1 MQSGV
6 SGPASSSSSGGVS
19 TRRAL
24 VLGGTGAVGSAV
36 LAELARR
43 GVHAAFSY
51 HRSEDRARALALEHG
66 HEAFRVDLADAAA
79 TRAALDALVAH
90 GAPPPDLLIHCAAI
104 SAGVPLE
111 EIDLATYQQAMAV
124 NVQSAFLAAQW
135 MAALRRPGDIVLVGG
150 LDRAQSLPL
159 PVHFAATQGA
169 LSALV
174 MALAHELGPRG
185 IRVNQVAIGV
195 LDGGLSQG
203 LATRRRRDYETF
215 SALRRAGKPAEAAKA
230 IAWLAL
236 ENTFIQGKVVS
247 VNGGI

>member
-1 MQSGV
+1 MQPGLNTA
-6 SGPASSSSSGGVS
+6 PAK
-19 TRRAL
+19 RAL
-24 VLGGTGAVGSAV
+24 VLGGTGAVGGAV

-43 GVHAAFSY
+43 SVHAAFSY
-51 HRSEDRARALALEHG
+51 HRSEDRARVLALEYG

-79 TRAALDALVAH
+79 TRAALDARET
-90 GAPPPDLLIHCAAI
+90 PDLLIHCAAV
-104 SAGVPLE
+104 SGGLALE
-111 EIDLATYQQAMAV
+111 EIDVATYQQVMAV

-135 MAALRRPGDIVLVGG
+135 IASRGKPCDIVLVGG

-159 PVHFAATQGA
+159 PIHFAASQGA

-185 IRVNQVAIGV
+185 IRINQVALGI
-195 LDGGLSQG
+195 LDSGLSQG

-230 IAWLAL
+230 ITWLAL
-236 ENTFIQGKVVS
+236 ENTFIQGKVIS

>member
-1 MQSGV
+1 MQPGV
-6 SGPASSSSSGGVS
+6 TPAPP
-19 TRRAL
+19 RRAL
-24 VLGGTGAVGSAV
+24 VLGGSGAVGGAV

-43 GVHAAFSY
+43 GVPAAFSY
-51 HRSEDRARALALEHG
+51 HRGEERARALAAEYG
-66 HEAFRVDLADAAA
+66 HAAFRVDLADAAA
-79 TRAALDALVAH
+79 TRAALDAQPTPDVVIHAAAVS
-90 GAPPPDLLIHCAAI
+90 GALAL
-104 SAGVPLE
+104 G

-124 NVQSAFLAAQW
+124 NVQSAFLVAQW
-135 MAALRRPGDIVLVGG
+135 IASRGAPCDIVLVGG

-185 IRVNQVAIGV
+185 IRVNQVALGV
-195 LDGGLSQG
+195 LEGGLSQG

-215 SALRRAGKPAEAAKA
+215 SALRRAGKPAEAAKT

-236 ENTFIQGKVVS
+236 ENTLIQGKVIS

>member
-1 MQSGV
+1 MQPGV
-6 SGPASSSSSGGVS
+6 NPAAGK
-19 TRRAL
+19 RAL
-24 VLGGTGAVGSAV
+24 VLGGSGAVGGAV

-43 GVHAAFSY
+43 GVPAAFSY
-51 HRSEDRARALALEHG
+51 HRGEERARALAAEHG
-66 HEAFRVDLADAAA
+66 HEPFRVDLADAAA
-79 TRAALDALVAH
+79 TRAALDAQPTPQVV
-90 GAPPPDLLIHCAAI
+90 IHCAAV
-104 SAGVPLE
+104 SGALAFD

-124 NVQSAFLAAQW
+124 NVQSAFLVAQW
-135 MAALRRPGDIVLVGG
+135 VAARGAPCDIVLVGG

-185 IRVNQVAIGV
+185 VRVNQVALGV

-215 SALRRAGKPAEAAKA
+215 SALRRAGMPAVAAKV

-236 ENTFIQGKVVS
+236 ENTFIQGKVIS

>member
-1 MQSGV
+1 MQPGV
-6 SGPASSSSSGGVS
+6 SETSG
-19 TRRAL
+19 RRAL
-24 VLGGTGAVGSAV
+24 VLGGTGYVGGAV
-36 LAELARR
+36 LKELARR

-51 HRSEDRARALALEHG
+51 HRSEERARMLAAEYG

-79 TRAALDALVAH
+79 TRAALDARATPQVV
-90 GAPPPDLLIHCAAI
+90 IHCAAV
-104 SAGVPLE
+104 SGGLALE
-111 EIDLATYQQAMAV
+111 EIDDAAYQHAMAV
-124 NVQSAFLAAQW
+124 NVQSAFLTARWVASRG
-135 MAALRRPGDIVLVGG
+135 APCDIVLVGG

-185 IRVNQVAIGV
+185 IRVNQVALGV
-195 LDGGLSQG
+195 LDGGISQG

-215 SALRRAGKPAEAAKA
+215 SALRRAGKPDEAAKV

-236 ENTFIQGKVVS
+236 ENTYIQGKVVS

>member
-1 MQSGV
+1 MQPGL
-6 SGPASSSSSGGVS
+6 GNPQEPGA
-19 TRRAL
+19 RKRAL
-24 VLGGTGAVGSAV
+24 VLGGTGAVGAAV

-51 HRSEDRARALALEHG
+51 HRSEERARVLSLEYG

-79 TRAALDALVAH
+79 TRAALDAQPTPQV
-90 GAPPPDLLIHCAAI
+90 LIHCAAI
-104 SAGVPLE
+104 SGGLPLE
-111 EIDLATYQQAMAV
+111 EIDLAAYQQAMAV

-135 MAALRRPGDIVLVGG
+135 IASRGAPCDVVLVGG

-185 IRVNQVAIGV
+185 IRVNQVALGI
-195 LDGGLSQG
+195 LEGGLSQG

>member
-1 MQSGV
+1 MQPGV
-6 SGPASSSSSGGVS
+6 NPAAGK
-19 TRRAL
+19 RAL
-24 VLGGTGAVGSAV
+24 VLGGSGAVGGAV

-43 GVHAAFSY
+43 GVPAAFSF
-51 HRSEDRARALALEHG
+51 HRGEERARALAAEHG
-66 HEAFRVDLADAAA
+66 HAPFRVDLADAAA
-79 TRAALDALVAH
+79 TRAALDAQPTPQVV
-90 GAPPPDLLIHCAAI
+90 IHCAAV
-104 SAGVPLE
+104 SGALPLE

-124 NVQSAFLAAQW
+124 NVQSAFLVAQW
-135 MAALRRPGDIVLVGG
+135 VASRGAPCDIVLVGG

-185 IRVNQVAIGV
+185 IRVNQVALGV

-215 SALRRAGKPAEAAKA
+215 SALRRAGTPAEVAKT

-236 ENTFIQGKVVS
+236 ENTFIQGKVIS

>member
-1 MQSGV
+1 MQPGLD
-6 SGPASSSSSGGVS
+6 PAAR
-19 TRRAL
+19 RRAL
-24 VLGGTGAVGSAV
+24 VLGGTGVVGGAV

-43 GVHAAFSY
+43 GVHAVFSY
-51 HRSEDRARALALEHG
+51 HRGEERARALALEHG

-79 TRAALDALVAH
+79 TRAALDALPTPHVV
-90 GAPPPDLLIHCAAI
+90 IHCAAI
-104 SAGVPLE
+104 SAGLALE
-111 EIDLATYQQAMAV
+111 EIELAAFQQAMAV
-124 NVQSAFLAAQW
+124 NVQSAFQVAQW
-135 MAALRRPGDIVLVGG
+135 VASRGAPCEIVLVGG

-185 IRVNQVAIGV
+185 IRVNQVALGV
-195 LDGGLSQG
+195 LDGGISAG

-215 SALRRAGKPAEAAKA
+215 SALRRAGKPAEAAAA

-236 ENTFIQGKVVS
+236 ENTFIQGKVVP

>member
-1 MQSGV
+1 MQPGLSETSG
-6 SGPASSSSSGGVS
+6 
-19 TRRAL
+19 RRAL
-24 VLGGTGAVGSAV
+24 VLGGSGAVGGAV

-51 HRSEDRARALALEHG
+51 HRGEERARALALEHG

-79 TRAALDALVAH
+79 TRAALDAQPTPTTV
-90 GAPPPDLLIHCAAI
+90 IHCAAVSGGLAI
-104 SAGVPLE
+104 E
-111 EIDLATYQQAMAV
+111 ELDLAAYQQAMAV
-124 NVQSAFLAAQW
+124 NVQSAFLVAQW
-135 MAALRRPGDIVLVGG
+135 VASRGAPCDLVLVGG

-185 IRVNQVAIGV
+185 VRVNQVALGV
-195 LDGGLSQG
+195 LEGGLSQG

-215 SALRRAGKPAEAAKA
+215 SALRRAGKPDEAAKA

-236 ENTFIQGKVVS
+236 ENTFIQGKVIA

>member
-1 MQSGV
+1 MQPGLNGEPS
-6 SGPASSSSSGGVS
+6 PK
-19 TRRAL
+19 RAL

-51 HRSEDRARALALEHG
+51 HRSEDRARVLALEYG

-79 TRAALDALVAH
+79 TRAALAALDAT
-90 GAPPPDLLIHCAAI
+90 PDLLIHCAAV
-104 SAGVPLE
+104 SGGLALE
-111 EIDLATYQQAMAV
+111 EIDVATYQQVMAV

-135 MAALRRPGDIVLVGG
+135 IASRGKPCDIVLVGG

-159 PVHFAATQGA
+159 PVHFAASQGA

-185 IRVNQVAIGV
+185 IRVNQVALGI
-195 LDGGLSQG
+195 LEGGLSQG

-236 ENTFIQGKVVS
+236 ENTFIQGKVLS

>member
-1 MQSGV
+1 MQPGLA
-6 SGPASSSSSGGVS
+6 PAAR
-19 TRRAL
+19 RRAL
-24 VLGGTGAVGSAV
+24 VLGGTGAVGGAV

-51 HRSEDRARALALEHG
+51 HRGEERARALALEHG
-66 HEAFRVDLADAAA
+66 HAAFRVDLAEAAA
-79 TRAALDALVAH
+79 TRAALDAQETPHVV
-90 GAPPPDLLIHCAAI
+90 IHCAAI
-104 SAGVPLE
+104 SGALALG
-111 EIDLATYQQAMAV
+111 EIDVAAFQQAMAV
-124 NVQSAFLAAQW
+124 NVQSALLTAQW
-135 MAALRRPGDIVLVGG
+135 VAARGAPCELVLVGG

-185 IRVNQVAIGV
+185 VRVNQVALGV
-195 LDGGLSQG
+195 LEGGLSQG
-203 LATRRRRDYETF
+203 LATRRRRDYEAF
-215 SALRRAGKPAEAAKA
+215 SALRRAGRPDEAAKV

-247 VNGGI
+247 ANGGI

>member
-1 MQSGV
+1 MQPGLDP
-6 SGPASSSSSGGVS
+6 GLHPAAR
-19 TRRAL
+19 TRAL
-24 VLGGTGAVGSAV
+24 VLGGTGAVGGAV

-51 HRSEDRARALALEHG
+51 HRNEERARVLALEYG

-79 TRAALDALVAH
+79 TRAALDARETPQVV
-90 GAPPPDLLIHCAAI
+90 IHCAAV
-104 SAGVPLE
+104 SGGLALG
-111 EIDLATYQQAMAV
+111 EIDLAAYQQAMAV
-124 NVQSAFLAAQW
+124 NVQSAFLTAQW
-135 MAALRRPGDIVLVGG
+135 IASRGAPCELVLVGG

-185 IRVNQVAIGV
+185 VRVNQVALGV
-195 LDGGLSQG
+195 LEGGLSQG
-203 LATRRRRDYETF
+203 LATRRRRDYEAF
-215 SALRRAGKPAEAAKA
+215 SALRRAGTPGEAAKA

-236 ENTFIQGKVVS
+236 ENTYIQGKVIS